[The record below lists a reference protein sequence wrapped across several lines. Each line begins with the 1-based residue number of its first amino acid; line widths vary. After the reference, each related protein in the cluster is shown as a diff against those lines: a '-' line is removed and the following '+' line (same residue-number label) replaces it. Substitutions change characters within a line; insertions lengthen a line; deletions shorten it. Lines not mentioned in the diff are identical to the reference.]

1 MNWEMDGRKTSNNPR
16 AKDVVALTRA
26 KAVQMESRAWI
37 QEVFKSLVAPSPP
50 SGLCLN
56 LTS

>member
-1 MNWEMDGRKTSNNPR
+1 MNWEMDGHKTSNNPR
-16 AKDVVALTRA
+16 AKDVVAYTRA
-26 KAVQMESRAWI
+26 MAGQMESRGWI
-37 QEVFKSLVAPSPP
+37 QEVFKSLRAPSP